1 MTLNPKASYPER
13 PARGGDGGQV
23 SLPARSQDYVTDR
36 NEEDRGHEMG
46 RHRRQKLRLDRR
58 QLWGVKLR

>member
-1 MTLNPKASYPER
+1 MTPSLKVSYPQR

-23 SLPARSQDYVTDR
+23 SLPAWSQDYVTDR

-46 RHRRQKLRLDRR
+46 RNRRQKPRVDR
-58 QLWGVKLR
+58 Q